1 MNGHITGQS
10 YSRTS
15 SLFRRSKNNDSA
27 IVFILH
33 HLEASNRIFYRQL
46 ALSSPSSEK
55 MYLKNMSIEVSIKI
69 SKSVG
74 NF

>member
-27 IVFILH
+27 IVFNLH
-33 HLEASNRIFYRQL
+33 HLEASNRIFYHQL
-46 ALSSPSSEK
+46 VLSSPSSEK
-55 MYLKNMSIEVSIKI
+55 MYLKNMSTEVSIKI